1 MIIETVSEPN
11 LYAVRYGGDKE
22 NIYRCILKDFRN
34 QQYTGNYFSHFTDR
48 ISDWVVDTYGYDKT
62 ETDLYMYLVQQQ
74 SYEIE
79 TRIRDCCYDFTAG
92 RDRSL
97 DDIFI
102 PYDNNETRH
111 NHIGKYL
118 RLKCYGTKDSLIRI
132 YALEIEPNCD
142 LIIYG
147 AIKITKRTQESPA
160 FDRKGND
167 STIHDE
173 LEKRVK
179 SVSRFLETEGIV
191 DYQGL
196 MQYMEEDHEEEE

>member
-22 NIYRCILKDFRN
+22 NIFRCILKDFRN

-74 SYEIE
+74 SYKIE
-79 TRIRDCCYDFTAG
+79 KTIKDCCHDITVG
-92 RDRSL
+92 RCRSL
-97 DDIFI
+97 DAIFI
-102 PYDNNETRH
+102 PYDRNETSNRH
-111 NHIGKYL
+111 AGKYL
-118 RLKCYGTKDSLIRI
+118 RLKCYGLNDSLIRI

-147 AIKITKRTQESPA
+147 AIKITKSTQDSPA
-160 FDRKGND
+160 FDRQGKD
-167 STIHDE
+167 STVHAE

-179 SVSRFLETEGIV
+179 SVSRFLASEGIV
-191 DYQGL
+191 SYKGL
-196 MQYMEEDHEEEE
+196 AGYMEEDHEEE